1 MNAIATL
8 SFIFGKYLDW
18 CRRHR
23 APRSVE
29 WYQGH
34 LDGFLKHLGD
44 QARMPATDLKPF
56 HVIEWVDSHETWG
69 DTYRRGA
76 IVAVQRAL
84 NWAEEMGYVAAS
96 PVKRVKKPPAGRRD
110 NPMTPDDFQALL
122 ARLPEGD
129 PFRDLFLFVWH
140 SGCRPQEARHVEP
153 RHVQLDLQRVVI
165 PKEEAKGKRHSRVI
179 YLHGPALA
187 VVTRLM
193 AERAEGKLFRNSR
206 GAPWTKY
213 AVCNRMHRLS
223 AATGRRLALYDA
235 RHGFATRKLV
245 QGHDHLTIAELMG
258 HRDGTM
264 ISQVYGHLD
273 RQADHLKRAL
283 ED

>member
-1 MNAIATL
+1 MDALPTL
-8 SFIFGKYLDW
+8 TFIVGKYLDW
-18 CRRHR
+18 CRRHP

-34 LDGFLKHLGD
+34 LDGFLKHLGN
-44 QARMPATDLKPF
+44 QALMPATDLKPF
-56 HVIEWVDSHETWG
+56 RVIERVDSHETWG
-69 DTYRRGA
+69 ATDRRGT

-84 NWAEEMGYVAAS
+84 NWAEEMGYIAAS

-110 NPMTPDDFQALL
+110 NPMTPEDFQALL

-129 PFRDLFLFVWH
+129 PFRELFLFVWH
-140 SGCRPQEARHVEP
+140 SGCRPQEARRIEP
-153 RHVQLDLQRVVI
+153 RHVQLDQQRIVI
-165 PKEEAKGKRHSRVI
+165 PKEEAKGFCHPRVI
-179 YLHGPALA
+179 YLHGPALEVVARLLA
-187 VVTRLM
+187 V
-193 AERAEGKLFRNSR
+193 RAEGKLFRNSQGR
-206 GAPWTKY
+206 PWTKY

-223 AATGRRLALYDA
+223 SATGRRLALYDA
-235 RHGFATRKLV
+235 RDGFATRKLV

-264 ISQVYGHLD
+264 IGQVYGHLE
-273 RQADHLKRAL
+273 RQPDHLRKAL